1 MILKPVFKGV
11 MEENA
16 YNYITENFQVGGQAA
31 HKMVDNAIF

>member
-16 YNYITENFQVGGQAA
+16 FNYITENFQVINFPAQ
-31 HKMVDNAIF
+31 